1 MFSVCLC
8 ARCQSCPKESHLS
21 TSKRVIKYLR
31 GTLDVGL
38 WYPKGVEISL
48 VEYLDS
54 DFVGCILDRKRT
66 SGTCHL
72 LGHSLVSW
80 NSKKQACVALST
92 TEAEC

>member
-38 WYPKGVEISL
+38 WYPKGVEIFWVGYS
-48 VEYLDS
+48 DS
-54 DFVGCILDRKRT
+54 DIARCKLNKKKVQVV
-66 SGTCHL
+66 
-72 LGHSLVSW
+72 LV
-80 NSKKQACVALST
+80 T
-92 TEAEC
+92 Y